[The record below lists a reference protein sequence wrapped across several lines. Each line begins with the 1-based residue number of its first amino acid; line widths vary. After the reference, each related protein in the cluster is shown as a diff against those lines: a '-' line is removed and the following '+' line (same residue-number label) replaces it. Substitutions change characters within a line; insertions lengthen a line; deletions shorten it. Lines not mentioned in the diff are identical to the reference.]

1 MMKKLLSVLLV
12 FVLAFTGIVIKDV
25 SAQPFIVADVDING
39 RDIDNLAYLYV
50 DRGETIDIMVEVA
63 GDDAFWEDIANGL
76 DIENDRIEGI
86 TVEAEILGYKYNRIS
101 DTSGRFII
109 EYQGTNFENLKLK
122 IPEDMDLI
130 DNKYTL
136 RVRAYNQQYS
146 VSFAELPLR
155 VRAEEDL
162 LNIMRVDFT
171 PGLTLEVNQPLFATV
186 RVENM
191 GYNKAENIVVSL
203 SVPQLGRE
211 SFTDINELSPADVA
225 ENDDQDIENSESTES
240 IYLDLRG
247 AQPGTY
253 NLIVKVEYDRG
264 HKEVTENYQLVI
276 NGLRTSELENV
287 LMIDSVEKTKSVDAE
302 QGAVYIIS
310 IVNLGTGSKV
320 FTADVT
326 GLDWGN
332 YRIDPMPVVVQGG
345 SSADMFLYVSPKE
358 DALGQKT
365 FTVNVKEGN
374 NIVKQITFQANIA
387 ESKGEWDNVLTGLEI
402 GFIVLLIILV
412 ILGIILAATRMN
424 KKGEGNEALGESY
437 Y

>member
-1 MMKKLLSVLLV
+1 MLSPG
-12 FVLAFTGIVIKDV
+12 FDNEQLAKYK
-25 SAQPFIVADVDING
+25 QYYE
-39 RDIDNLAYLYV
+39 R
-50 DRGETIDIMVEVA
+50 
-63 GDDAFWEDIANGL
+63 AF
-76 DIENDRIEGI
+76 
-86 TVEAEILGYKYNRIS
+86 
-101 DTSGRFII
+101 SG
-109 EYQGTNFENLKLK
+109 
-122 IPEDMDLI
+122 
-130 DNKYTL
+130 
-136 RVRAYNQQYS
+136 
-146 VSFAELPLR
+146 
-155 VRAEEDL
+155 
-162 LNIMRVDFT
+162 
-171 PGLTLEVNQPLFATV
+171 
-186 RVENM
+186 
-191 GYNKAENIVVSL
+191 
-203 SVPQLGRE
+203 E
-211 SFTDINELSPADVA
+211 SFTEIDELSPADVA